1 MLNIKILQMFVL
13 PLTKGTSML
22 MEGIEIYSNWSLK
35 QIMMSF
41 NITMVL
47 LNFKDENL
55 QYIKV
60 SKKILKVK

>member
-13 PLTKGTSML
+13 PLIKGTSML
-22 MEGIEIYSNWSLK
+22 MEGIKYISIGHLK